1 MNNDQFNNNYF
12 AVPNYANAIADNPG
26 QFATAFIPPPG
37 IGRNTFPGPD
47 YRDFDMNLAKAFGL
61 PKMRVIGESA
71 KIEVKANFL
80 NIFNTLNIDP
90 SSISN
95 NIGSSNLGQAT
106 SALGSRIIDL
116 QARFSF

>member
-1 MNNDQFNNNYF
+1 MPLRTIPDSSQPPSFLRREL
-12 AVPNYANAIADNPG
+12 G
-26 QFATAFIPPPG
+26 ATL
-37 IGRNTFPGPD
+37 FPGPG
-47 YRDFDMNLAKAFGL
+47 YRDLDMNLAKAFGL
-61 PKMRVIGESA
+61 PKMRVVGEGA
-71 KIEVKANFL
+71 KIEMKANFL

-90 SSISN
+90 STIST